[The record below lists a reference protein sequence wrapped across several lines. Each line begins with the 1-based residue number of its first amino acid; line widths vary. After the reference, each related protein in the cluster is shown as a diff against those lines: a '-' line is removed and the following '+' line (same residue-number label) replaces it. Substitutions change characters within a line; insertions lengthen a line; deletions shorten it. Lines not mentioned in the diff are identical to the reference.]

1 MSELYHFGIKGMKWG
16 VHKDRKRS
24 VRTKRSKSDSSDY
37 SESRDL
43 LTKSPNQLSNAQLR
57 KINERL
63 NLEQQYSNLTK
74 TQKQN
79 GQSFMG
85 RVQGQLKNV
94 AANEVSKGLVD
105 LGKMALGIGIT
116 YAMTRMSSRGQ
127 NGGGFTYLR
136 QIGR

>member
-1 MSELYHFGIKGMKWG
+1 MSELYHFGVKGMKWG

-37 SESRDL
+37 GESRDL
-43 LTKSPNQLSNAQLR
+43 LAKSPNQLSNAQLR
-57 KINERL
+57 KINDRL

-79 GQSFMG
+79 GQSFMS
-85 RVQGQLKNV
+85 RVQGQLKST
-94 AANEVSKGLVD
+94 AANEVSKSLVN
-105 LGKMALGIGIT
+105 LGKMALGVGLT
-116 YAMTRMSSRGQ
+116 YAMARRSSRGQ
-127 NGGGFTYLR
+127 NGGGSTYLR

>member
-79 GQSFMG
+79 GQSFMSM
-85 RVQGQLKNV
+85 VQGHLKN
-94 AANEVSKGLVD
+94 AAAKEVSKGLID

-116 YAMTRMSSRGQ
+116 YAMTNRSSRGQ